1 MIFRPPRSVPAPAAG
16 TGKSSNRSPGR
27 CRMRLSSSALGR
39 VRSSSRTI
47 VVSAAM
53 VVVTVAGCG
62 EPPDMRDQRLA
73 EFARDAMT
81 TQKQQNDRIAE
92 QSKAVVDESRQLAE
106 AARDLVRND
115 SQALREMV
123 EAHAALAAGLDRQRS
138 DVDAARDRLEREHRE
153 IAHRRSRDPVIARA
167 VESVGLS
174 LLCLLPVAVCL
185 FVIRQMGSGHADDTV
200 VAQLLT
206 VELAR
211 SAPKLLAPAPVPVKV
226 PAIEDASVKRPSSGG
241 RDSRGSPTT
250 GAQASAVHDAGFDHD
265 DDPDGCMG
273 QVDFPDDFVEDDDF
287 GPEAFPWRAA
297 SS

>member
-1 MIFRPPRSVPAPAAG
+1 
-16 TGKSSNRSPGR
+16 
-27 CRMRLSSSALGR
+27 
-39 VRSSSRTI
+39 
-47 VVSAAM
+47 M

-200 VAQLLT
+200 VAQLLM
-206 VELAR
+206 VELTR
-211 SAPKLLAPAPVPVKV
+211 SAPKLLAPPAPPAPVPVTV
-226 PAIEDASVKRPSSGG
+226 PAIEDASVKRPSSVG
-241 RDSRGSPTT
+241 RGSCGSRTT
-250 GAQASAVHDAGFDHD
+250 DAPVGVAHDAGIDHD
-265 DDPDGCMG
+265 DDPDAWMG
-273 QVDFPDDFVEDDDF
+273 QVDCPDDFVE
-287 GPEAFPWRAA
+287 EAFPWRAA

>member
-1 MIFRPPRSVPAPAAG
+1 
-16 TGKSSNRSPGR
+16 
-27 CRMRLSSSALGR
+27 
-39 VRSSSRTI
+39 
-47 VVSAAM
+47 M

-200 VAQLLT
+200 VAQLLM
-206 VELAR
+206 VELTR
-211 SAPKLLAPAPVPVKV
+211 SAPKLLAPPAPPAPVPVTV
-226 PAIEDASVKRPSSGG
+226 PAIEDASVKRPSSVG
-241 RDSRGSPTT
+241 RGSCGSRTT
-250 GAQASAVHDAGFDHD
+250 DAPVGVAHDAGIDHD
-265 DDPDGCMG
+265 DDPDAWMG
-273 QVDFPDDFVEDDDF
+273 QVDCPDDFVEDDDF